1 MAGLF
6 DSGMIGKTKIKN
18 RLIMPPVATSYSDNG
33 YVTEDL
39 VNYYKKIAEGGVGAV
54 IVEAA
59 HPWQGIAYGSGALG
73 IWDDSMVEG
82 LSKLAGA
89 IKSAGAAAFL
99 QLGHNGPQAMDNK
112 VSPSGIP
119 YVRDTTPKELSIEE
133 IIDIENGFAAAAER
147 AKKAGFDGVELHGA
161 HFYLLSC
168 FMSPLMN
175 KRTDAYGQN
184 SEGRTRIVCE
194 TIAKIKERCGADYT
208 VSVRVNAREG
218 MEGGI
223 DRDELKEI
231 VGHLEKA
238 HVDVIDLSSNDI
250 PFPAQLKRC
259 TVSTVSIPR
268 ADAPQ
273 GVFTE
278 YAAEVMEYASVP
290 VITVGKITD
299 KSFAEELISSGK
311 ADFIAMAR
319 PLIADPNLPNKFLSG
334 EAINS
339 CIYCNACIGAVARNK
354 RMVCTV
360 NPEIK

>member
-6 DSGMIGKTKIKN
+6 DSGMIGKTRIRN
-18 RLIMPPVATSYSDNG
+18 RLIMPPVATCYSDNG
-33 YVTEDL
+33 YVTEDM
-39 VNYYKKIAEGGVGAV
+39 VNYYKRIAEGGAGAV

-82 LSKLAGA
+82 LSRLSGA

-99 QLGHNGPQAMDNK
+99 QLGHNGPQASENQ

-119 YVRDTTPKELSIEE
+119 YIRDTSPKELSIAE
-133 IIDIENGFAAAAER
+133 IIDIEDGFAAAAVR
-147 AKKAGFDGVELHGA
+147 AQKAGFDGVELHGA

-168 FMSPLMN
+168 FLSPLMN
-175 KRTDAYGQN
+175 KRTDIYGID

-194 TIAKIKERCGADYT
+194 TIGKIKERCGRDYT

-218 MEGGI
+218 MEGSI
-223 DRDELKEI
+223 DGDELKAI

-238 HVDVIDLSSNDI
+238 GVDVIDLSSNDVS
-250 PFPAQLKRC
+250 FPAQLKRC
-259 TVSTVSIPR
+259 TVGTVSIPR

-273 GVFTE
+273 GIFTG
-278 YAAEVMEYASVP
+278 YAAEVKEYAKVP

-299 KSFAEELISSGK
+299 KEFAEELISKGT

-319 PLIADPNLPNKFLSG
+319 PLIADPDLPNKFLNGG
-334 EAINS
+334 EINS
-339 CIYCNACIGAVARNK
+339 CIYCNACIGAVARNR

-360 NPEIK
+360 NPDIK

>member
-18 RLIMPPVATSYSDNG
+18 RLIMPPVATCYSDNG

-39 VNYYKKIAEGGVGAV
+39 VNYYKNIAEGGVGAV

-73 IWDDSMVEG
+73 IWEDSMVEG
-82 LSKLAGA
+82 LGKLAGA

-99 QLGHNGPQAMDNK
+99 QLGHNGPQASENK

-133 IIDIENGFAAAAER
+133 IIDIEDGFAAAAER

-194 TIAKIKERCGADYT
+194 TIAKIKERCGPDFT
-208 VSVRVNAREG
+208 VSVRINAREG

-231 VGHLEKA
+231 VGNLEKA
-238 HVDVIDLSSNDI
+238 HVDVIDLSSNDV

-278 YAAEVMEYASVP
+278 YAAEVKEYAKVP

-299 KSFAEELISSGK
+299 KVFAEELILSGK

-334 EAINS
+334 DEINS
-339 CIYCNACIGAVARNK
+339 CIYCNACIGAVARNR

-360 NPEIK
+360 NPDIK